1 MRLLGLSC
9 GGDGD
14 LTGEPPPDSKSDIG
28 PKRSNCE
35 YGGTSGEDGGG
46 CPGRDP
52 IPQLALLG
60 GLAFWLQR
68 WSGDAWVQS
77 GSGDEMV
84 VEHSAA

>member
-35 YGGTSGEDGGG
+35 DGGTSGEDGGG
-46 CPGRDP
+46 GVPRARPDSSAGSAWRAR
-52 IPQLALLG
+52 ILA
-60 GLAFWLQR
+60 A
-68 WSGDAWVQS
+68 A
-77 GSGDEMV
+77 V
-84 VEHSAA
+84 VRRRVGAIGVW